1 MWTLES
7 TLPNETF
14 PPQRV
19 GHLNQNQNQN
29 QRLFLKVKK
38 ELLSCGPCYELL
50 LSGEISASLLV
61 FK

>member
-19 GHLNQNQNQN
+19 GHLKNGMPVLVGIPFFIFYF
-29 QRLFLKVKK
+29 LFF
-38 ELLSCGPCYELL
+38 P
-50 LSGEISASLLV
+50 
-61 FK
+61 